1 VFVGL
6 PLDDA
11 VRCVVGPSYDP
22 HARLNVIKMMAG
34 IEDMY
39 EAASSFLIIGWFN
52 LLSRFLNGCRIPLED
67 FEKLRAKTDPLN
79 WIGINNNGCYVQL
92 SFSTI
97 SAKQSTSSFRHSAS
111 GCILLLK

>member
-6 PLDDA
+6 PLDDV

-39 EAASSFLIIGWFN
+39 EAASSF
-52 LLSRFLNGCRIPLED
+52 
-67 FEKLRAKTDPLN
+67 
-79 WIGINNNGCYVQL
+79 
-92 SFSTI
+92 
-97 SAKQSTSSFRHSAS
+97 
-111 GCILLLK
+111 